1 LRAKTAVEY
10 QTIHR
15 GDCSAN
21 QRWVDLHGKFD
32 FLAGSLGQRGDEAHA
47 LFIAQRV
54 RASYFCA
61 NAAGC
66 LICEA
71 IEFIVDEIERD
82 QASLVD
88 QKSEEVSNRLTS
100 LPLLAD
106 ALQHLSPLA
115 NGVQRL
121 EEPPPKIGIRGEQP
135 GHVIELLANR
145 RDITFLLRQREKSA
159 RIALSGFALHD

>member
-10 QTIHR
+10 QTTHR

-21 QRWVDLHGKFD
+21 QRWVDVHGKFD
-32 FLAGSLGQRGDEAHA
+32 FLAGSLGQRGDETHT

-66 LICEA
+66 LIGEA
-71 IEFIVDEIERD
+71 IEFIVDQIERD

-88 QKSEEVSNRLTS
+88 QKSEEVSDHLTS

-106 ALQHLSPLA
+106 ALQHLSSLM

-121 EEPPPKIGIRGEQP
+121 EEPPPKIGIRGE
-135 GHVIELLANR
+135 
-145 RDITFLLRQREKSA
+145 
-159 RIALSGFALHD
+159 